1 MSSVLAAAAA
11 AAAPRAVRKIAPRS
25 TALLVCDIQERF
37 RGIIHGFPSMLKSSQ
52 LLVGAALQLGM
63 PIVVTE
69 QYPRGLG
76 HTVGEL
82 SSMWAPSEP
91 AGAGGDASGI
101 AASGAAAAAAA
112 AAAPAVFEKSK
123 FSMVTD
129 EVRAHI
135 AELGCTSCIVC
146 GIECHICVL
155 QTTLDLLEMG
165 IDVQLPA
172 DAISSCRDFDR
183 STGFVRLA
191 SSGAIVTSAESV
203 VFQLVG
209 DSAHPKFKACSAM
222 VKAHGEYSKSHELSH
237 L

>member
-1 MSSVLAAAAA
+1 MSVLAAAAA
-11 AAAPRAVRKIAPRS
+11 SAPRAARKIAPRS

-52 LLVGAALQLGM
+52 LLVGCALQLDM

-82 SSMWAPSEP
+82 SSMWTPPDS
-91 AGAGGDASGI
+91 ASSTSAS
-101 AASGAAAAAAA
+101 AASVAS
-112 AAAPAVFEKSK
+112 AAPAVFEKSK

-129 EVRAHI
+129 EVREHI
-135 AELGCTSCIVC
+135 EALGCTSCIVC

-191 SSGAIVTSAESV
+191 SSGATVTSAESV

-209 DSAHPKFKACSAM
+209 DSSHPKFKACSAM
-222 VKAHGEYSKSHELSH
+222 VKEHGEFSKSHELAH